1 YGPRAI
7 GVILTGMLD
16 DGSAGLR
23 AIKECG
29 GLAVVQDPDDA
40 HAPSMPRS
48 ALASVA
54 ADHVVPLLSMGPL
67 LHDLARRWPAPAI
80 EPNAPGRLVQEHL
93 ISTGEKTMETLQAIG
108 SPSVF
113 TCPDCGGVLFELND
127 KHPLRF
133 RCHTGHAF
141 SLRSLAYTQEE
152 MTDAALWTSL
162 RSLQEKE
169 AILRRL
175 AQAGQAAAP
184 EQCAAML
191 READELAQVSAM
203 LRKLTEKTPSPGG
216 FDVPP

>member
-1 YGPRAI
+1 
-7 GVILTGMLD
+7 M
-16 DGSAGLR
+16 
-23 AIKECG
+23 
-29 GLAVVQDPDDA
+29 Q
-40 HAPSMPRS
+40 
-48 ALASVA
+48 
-54 ADHVVPLLSMGPL
+54 
-67 LHDLARRWPAPAI
+67 
-80 EPNAPGRLVQEHL
+80 
-93 ISTGEKTMETLQAIG
+93 TLQAIA

-127 KHPLRF
+127 KHPVRF

-175 AQAGQAAAP
+175 AQAAKAATP
-184 EQCAAML
+184 EQCAELL

-203 LRKLTEKTPSPGG
+203 LRKLTEKAPSPGG
-216 FDVPP
+216 FDAPP